1 VGLDG
6 IDVVPLNLASR
17 DGRPACLGLA
27 SPDGAPCPDRG
38 PAVALAPAAS
48 AAVAAILSDPASF
61 GAPEARCFLPEQ
73 ALVWPAARGPGR
85 VATLSLRCARV
96 EAAPP
101 LPAQP
106 RAAGRRGL
114 QPAAVAALR
123 RLLGPAQPPGLA
135 P

>member
-1 VGLDG
+1 
-6 IDVVPLNLASR
+6 VVPLNLASR
-17 DGRPACLGLA
+17 AGRPACLGLT
-27 SPDGAPCPDRG
+27 SPDGAPCADRG

-48 AAVAAILSDPASF
+48 AAVAAILSDPGSF

-73 ALVWPAARGPGR
+73 ALIWPAAGGGR

-106 RAAGRRGL
+106 QAADRRGL